1 MSAITVYTAPA
12 CAQCRATKRKLNS
25 LGADYT
31 EVNVRD
37 NNEALD
43 YVHSLGY
50 ESAPVVVAGN
60 DHWFGFRPDR
70 LTAAVAKS
78 S

>member
-31 EVNVRD
+31 EINVRED
-37 NNEALD
+37 NEAFD
-43 YVHSLGY
+43 YVQSLGY
-50 ESAPVVVAGN
+50 DSAPVVVAGG
-60 DHWFGFRPDR
+60 DHWYGFRPDR

>member
-12 CAQCRATKRKLNS
+12 CAQCRATKRKLAE

-37 NNEALD
+37 NSEAFD
-43 YVHSLGY
+43 YVQSLGY
-50 ESAPVVVAGN
+50 ESAPVVVAGG